1 MKNTLKQHAH
11 ELRLS
16 GLLSSLEVRLQ
27 EAESNR
33 LPYADFLEL
42 VFQDEINVRHQ
53 RMIARRNKSA
63 DFRETRSLENFDFS
77 FNPSI
82 NRSQIYQLATC
93 AFVRE
98 RLDSILVGPPGT
110 GKSHLCQAIGQEA
123 IKAGFIVVYR
133 SIFDLVRE
141 LLAQETQAGETRL
154 LNKYLKPDLL
164 IIDDMGLKILPAK
177 SGEILL
183 EIIMRRYEN
192 RSTMMTSNRPI
203 EEWGKLLSDVPAASA
218 ILDRLLHHAELIP
231 INGRSYRLKESAE
244 ERTTRA
250 AKTRPPE
257 KSAASLE

>member
-27 EAESNR
+27 EAEANR

-98 RLDSILVGPPGT
+98 RRDSILVGPPGT

-250 AKTRPPE
+250 AKTRQPE